1 VIDIDNKENK
11 IAVLGAGITGLTA
24 AYLLQQ
30 MGKIPVVIERDSSSG
45 GLAKTIDY
53 NGFKFDLG
61 GHRFLTN
68 DYSLEIFVKNLL
80 NRRYIIVPRSSTI
93 YFNNQYIKYPLEPL
107 DTFNKVGCLK
117 SFQFMYDYI
126 LQKIQTRKN
135 SGHCQD
141 KSLEDWVINRFG
153 RSLYNAFFKEYS
165 EKVWGLNCTKINS
178 DWIAQRIQNLNLA
191 KTIKSALIIKDRNKY
206 ATLTDKFI
214 YPTYG
219 IGSITDN
226 LAQTIPR
233 NNLLLETQILR
244 IEHNNKKI
252 KTIYIKRN
260 NQPHRVNAQKFLST
274 IPLTSFVNLL
284 EPRPPEDVIA
294 AAKLLKSRD
303 LILVTLMLSRQRVT
317 RDSWIY
323 FPEKHFPFGRIHE
336 PKNWSASMAP
346 INKTSVVTEHFCFQG
361 DDTWQ
366 STDTQLIEH
375 SINSLCK
382 LNMIDKK
389 DVIDSLVVRVKNA
402 YPLFEIGY
410 RENSETISRYLNK
423 FSNLILAG
431 RTGEFRYYNMDQAM
445 LSAVDA
451 VEKISNSR
459 VDLNPDYVTDI
470 INTKGRKPD
479 EMRTYHTG
487 LVT

>member
-1 VIDIDNKENK
+1 VIDLDNKKNK
-11 IAVLGAGITGLTA
+11 IVVLGAGITGLTA

-30 MGKIPVVIERDSSSG
+30 KGKIPVVIERDNSSG

-68 DYSLEIFVKNLL
+68 NYKLEIFLKTLL
-80 NRRYIIVPRSSTI
+80 NRRFIIVPRSSTI
-93 YFNNQYIKYPLEPL
+93 YLNNHYIKYPLEPL

-117 SFQFMYDYI
+117 SFQFLYDYI
-126 LQKIQTRKN
+126 IQKTCANKN
-135 SGHCQD
+135 NQHWQD

-165 EKVWGLNCTKINS
+165 EKVWGLNCTKIDS
-178 DWIAQRIQNLNLA
+178 DWISQRIQNLNLT
-191 KTIKSALIIKDRNKY
+191 KTIKSSLLIKNRNKY

-214 YPTYG
+214 YPTNG
-219 IGSITDN
+219 IGRITDN
-226 LAQTIPR
+226 LKQTIPR
-233 NNLLLETQILR
+233 NNLLLGTPIIR
-244 IEHNNKKI
+244 IKHNNKKI
-252 KTIYIKRN
+252 KTIYIKKN
-260 NQPHRVNAQKFLST
+260 NQFHIINADKILST
-274 IPLTSFVNLL
+274 IPLASFVNLL
-284 EPRPPEDVIA
+284 EPHPPEDVVK

-303 LILVTLMLSRQRVT
+303 IILVTLMLNRQRVT
-317 RDSWIY
+317 RDNWIY

-346 INKTSVVTEHFCFQG
+346 LHKTSIVTEHFCFQG

-366 STDTQLIEH
+366 STDSQLIEQ

-382 LNMIDKK
+382 LNMISKK
-389 DVIDSLVVRVKNA
+389 DVIDALVVRVKNA

-410 RENSETISRYLNK
+410 RENSEIVCRYLNK

-431 RTGEFRYYNMDQAM
+431 RTGKFRYYNMDQAM
-445 LSAVDA
+445 LSAIDA
-451 VEKISNSR
+451 VEKLSNSR
-459 VDLNPDYVTDI
+459 VNLNPDYVTDI
-470 INTKGRKPD
+470 INTKGRKAG
-479 EMRTYHTG
+479 EMHTYHTG